1 MTLVSVNDHETQV
14 LYELQ
19 GILHAIDA
27 INRTL
32 TNLIQLTS
40 SGGRLDESQRTAKI
54 GIEKLKEQIYYRG
67 PSEKLPEMQH

>member
-1 MTLVSVNDHETQV
+1 MTLDDHETQI

-27 INRTL
+27 VLSRVFTNRTL

-40 SGGRLDESQRTAKI
+40 SGGKLDESQRTAKI
-54 GIEKLKEQIYYRG
+54 GIEELKKIIESKNDDDKQ
-67 PSEKLPEMQH
+67 